1 MAKAKKGEVLEV
13 EIIISPEVL
22 ENNPNVKEHYD
33 LDKKT
38 ISYEVGENIPKDFKD
53 ELQSFLVVSSESEI
67 VSFNPIMESL
77 SKLQE
82 FKELKYDKEN
92 KESVQQFK
100 DAKKFIG
107 SFNTSLTGAKKIL
120 KDPHIEYNRKVDAIY
135 NFFKQE
141 SDNTKNALEVN
152 FDEHL
157 KEEQAKKD
165 AAEAKKKAAEL
176 EQIAKLAQENKAQ
189 QEKMANQQKQ
199 NRKLEIEAEIN
210 KITFEAS
217 TKSPNLNLDG
227 LKNLKQELFKK
238 TFEGLFKADDI
249 FTDEEKEN
257 FEGLFGLAQSG
268 AETMI
273 DSFIKNFELEV
284 EKQNLQTAN
293 VNLTAENKVLEAQT
307 PASLV
312 DDENDTPFGPPKAIQ
327 EETPAGD
334 LAIFIAMYNR
344 LVELKD
350 LTNDVSLQIKNT
362 KFEEPT
368 LEKMRLVLAD
378 QSMPQV
384 VEWTEKLESWT
395 SGKLDKYKE
404 FIQSK

>member
-92 KESVQQFK
+92 KETVQAFK

-176 EQIAKLAQENKAQ
+176 EQIAKLAEENKAQ
-189 QEKMANQQKQ
+189 QEKMATQQKHT
-199 NRKLEIEAEIN
+199 RKLEVEAEIN

-227 LKNLKQELFKK
+227 LKALKQSLNGISVNSLFKS
-238 TFEGLFKADDI
+238 DDI
-249 FTDEEKEN
+249 FTDDEKGA
-257 FEGLFGLAQSG
+257 FEKLFTDAVFG
-268 AETMI
+268 AITMI
-273 DSFIKNFELEV
+273 DSYIKNFELEI

-293 VNLTAENKVLEAQT
+293 TNLTAENKVLEAQT

-312 DDENDTPFGPPKAIQ
+312 DDENDTPFGPPKTTQ
-327 EETPAGD
+327 EQIPAGD
-334 LAIFIAMYNR
+334 LATFVSMYNR
-344 LVELKD
+344 LVELKL
-350 LTNDVSLQIKNT
+350 LTDNVFQNIKAS
-362 KFEEPT
+362 KFDEPS

-384 VEWTEKLESWT
+384 VEWTGKLESWT
-395 SGKLDKYKE
+395 KGKLDKYKE

>member
-1 MAKAKKGEVLEV
+1 M
-13 EIIISPEVL
+13 
-22 ENNPNVKEHYD
+22 
-33 LDKKT
+33 
-38 ISYEVGENIPKDFKD
+38 
-53 ELQSFLVVSSESEI
+53 VVSSESEI
-67 VSFNPIMESL
+67 VYFNPIMESL

-92 KESVQQFK
+92 KETVQAFK

-152 FDEHL
+152 FEEHL

-176 EQIAKLAQENKAQ
+176 EQIAKLAEENKAQ
-189 QEKMANQQKQ
+189 QEKMATQQKHT
-199 NRKLEIEAEIN
+199 RKLEIEAEIN

-227 LKNLKQELFKK
+227 LKALKQQLFNIS
-238 TFEGLFKADDI
+238 FNSLFKADDI
-249 FTDEEKEN
+249 FTDDEKET
-257 FEGLFGLAQSG
+257 FEALFSLAQSG

-273 DSFIKNFELEV
+273 DSYIKNFELEI
-284 EKQNLQTAN
+284 EKQKLETAN
-293 VNLTAENKVLEAQT
+293 TNLTAENKVLEAQT

-312 DDENDTPFGPPKAIQ
+312 DDENDTPFGPPKTTQ
-327 EETPAGD
+327 EEIPAGD
-334 LAIFIAMYNR
+334 LGIFLSIYNR
-344 LVELKD
+344 LVELKV
-350 LTNDVSLQIKNT
+350 LTDNVFQNIKT
-362 KFEEPT
+362 SKFDEPS

-395 SGKLDKYKE
+395 KGKLDKYKE